1 MGDEHTGEIEVK
13 EGKNAV
19 RLKLCIGESFER
31 DYKGIRT
38 RISRTAEN
46 VFSIIAYPVAA

>member
-1 MGDEHTGEIEVK
+1 MGDERTGEIEVK

-19 RLKLCIGESFER
+19 RLILHVGEAFER

-38 RISRTAEN
+38 KISLTDDN
-46 VFSIIAYPVAA
+46 LFSITAYPIAA

>member
-1 MGDEHTGEIEVK
+1 MGDELTGEIEVK

-19 RLKLCIGESFER
+19 RLILHIGEAFER

-38 RISRTAEN
+38 FCITSYP
-46 VFSIIAYPVAA
+46 IAA

>member
-1 MGDEHTGEIEVK
+1 MGDELTGEIEVK

-19 RLKLCIGESFER
+19 RLILHIGEAFER

-38 RISRTAEN
+38 RISLSPEKRFCIT
-46 VFSIIAYPVAA
+46 SYPIAA